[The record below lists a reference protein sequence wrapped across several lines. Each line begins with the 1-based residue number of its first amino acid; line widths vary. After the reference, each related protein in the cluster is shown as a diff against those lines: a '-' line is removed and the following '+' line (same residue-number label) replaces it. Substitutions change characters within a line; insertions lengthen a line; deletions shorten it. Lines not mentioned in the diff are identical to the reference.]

1 MSDHGASIG
10 VRFPD
15 RPLISIKMKA
25 YAEHIVENSIKEL
38 LQTLQRNVTD
48 TGAALDMYEMTHD
61 DYESDQSKQY
71 SALVAGH
78 FALQEAIEKI
88 NNQLNKK

>member
-1 MSDHGASIG
+1 
-10 VRFPD
+10 
-15 RPLISIKMKA
+15 MKA

-48 TGAALDMYEMTHD
+48 TGAALDMYEMTQD

-88 NNQLNKK
+88 NHQLNKK

>member
-1 MSDHGASIG
+1 
-10 VRFPD
+10 
-15 RPLISIKMKA
+15 MKA

-61 DYESDQSKQY
+61 ECECDRSKQY

-78 FALQEAIEKI
+78 FALQEAIQKI

>member
-1 MSDHGASIG
+1 
-10 VRFPD
+10 
-15 RPLISIKMKA
+15 MKA

-48 TGAALDMYEMTHD
+48 TGAALAMYEKTHND
-61 DYESDQSKQY
+61 CESDQSKQY

-78 FALQEAIEKI
+78 FALQEAIQKI